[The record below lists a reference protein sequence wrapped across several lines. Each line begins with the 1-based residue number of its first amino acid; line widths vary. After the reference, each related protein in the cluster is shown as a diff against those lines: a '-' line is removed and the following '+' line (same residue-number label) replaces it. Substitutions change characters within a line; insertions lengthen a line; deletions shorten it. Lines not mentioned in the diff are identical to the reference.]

1 MGSTVEQF
9 FEDIERE
16 SKEGK
21 TLPVWYV
28 FFYPICAVLFI
39 VARRGELYLEVF
51 CLLHDVV
58 IRLIVSSV
66 PPWHIYFPQ

>member
-28 FFYPICAVLFI
+28 FFSLLCAVLFI
-39 VARRGELYLEVF
+39 VAGVVNCISRYAVF
-51 CLLHDVV
+51 YMML
-58 IRLIVSSV
+58 
-66 PPWHIYFPQ
+66 

>member
-9 FEDIERE
+9 FEAIERE

-28 FFYPICAVLFI
+28 VFHPICAFLFI
-39 VARRGELYLEVF
+39 VAGVENCISRYTVLFYMM
-51 CLLHDVV
+51 
-58 IRLIVSSV
+58 
-66 PPWHIYFPQ
+66 P